1 MNYFEGI
8 DFFFLLFGILAVSL
22 ILGFLGEKQ
31 RSWITMTSIVF
42 VVLIYSRNMNQ
53 LFLLI
58 MYLIVQWINI
68 KSYAVLRKKYKR
80 NKFYYYSSLFIAI
93 LPLFLNKIS
102 GPLDME
108 LYSFLGISYISF
120 KTIQIVIEIYD
131 GLIKKVEFRNFLPFM
146 IFFPAMSS
154 GPIDRYR
161 RFSEDAQRYKPPRE
175 YADLLGNGIFRLILG
190 YAYKFIISY
199 ILYEK
204 LQLYAAGFEMADV
217 LRYMYLY
224 GFYLFF
230 DFAGYSL
237 MAVGASNIMG
247 IQTPMNFNM
256 PFISVDIKDFWNRW
270 HISLSHWFRD
280 FVFSRIVKNIMKK
293 RVLKSM
299 IAIAFLSYII
309 NMFIMGA
316 WHGLTASYLLYGLF
330 HGVLLAV
337 NDLYEKKFTF
347 YEKIK
352 DRLAYKILSWF
363 VTFHLVMFS
372 FLIFSGRFLEVVKH
386 YI

>member
-161 RFSEDAQRYKPPRE
+161 RFREDAQRYKPPRE

-224 GFYLFF
+224 GVYLFF

-237 MAVGASNIMG
+237 MAVGASNIRG
-247 IQTPMNFNM
+247 IQTP
-256 PFISVDIKDFWNRW
+256 
-270 HISLSHWFRD
+270 HEL
-280 FVFSRIVKNIMKK
+280 
-293 RVLKSM
+293 
-299 IAIAFLSYII
+299 
-309 NMFIMGA
+309 
-316 WHGLTASYLLYGLF
+316 
-330 HGVLLAV
+330 
-337 NDLYEKKFTF
+337 
-347 YEKIK
+347 
-352 DRLAYKILSWF
+352 
-363 VTFHLVMFS
+363 
-372 FLIFSGRFLEVVKH
+372 
-386 YI
+386 